1 MSYSNRNMGL
11 ALLTM
16 SGAMAAETQEPQ
28 PKADKEADE
37 ALAREI
43 EAQQRREQ
51 EQKAELDWLMLRAH
65 AYETKHVQPT
75 WARYRGEPRR
85 RSKRAQ
91 RARERGWR

>member
-16 SGAMAAETQEPQ
+16 SGAMVAETQEPQ

-43 EAQQRREQ
+43 EAQQQREQ
-51 EQKAELDWLMLRAH
+51 EQRRELETLLLKAGLYGTEHLPSPSYFSGR
-65 AYETKHVQPT
+65 ES
-75 WARYRGEPRR
+75 RR